1 MPSARH
7 PILAWTGGL
16 AILAGLLALIDTLW
30 GALIVLGLGWDSP
43 IAAVLAISFVLGLP
57 AYLLD
62 ASIKWRVVIVLPSVI
77 LLRGFAL
84 SCIGS
89 AATGVERWPPML
101 GQPLGSDELFSH
113 LVHFCGESPSLGWQL
128 RGTELLIAAACLLQ
142 WSKLRNRTAPQ
153 PH

>member
-1 MPSARH
+1 MASARH
-7 PILAWTGGL
+7 SIFAWTGGL

-30 GALIVLGLGWDSP
+30 GALIVLGLGWDSAS
-43 IAAVLAISFVLGLP
+43 AAVLAISFVLGLP

-62 ASIKWRVVIVLPSVI
+62 ASIKGRVVIVLPAVI

-89 AATGVERWPPML
+89 PM
-101 GQPLGSDELFSH
+101 GREPLRSDELLSQ
-113 LVHFCGESPSLGWQL
+113 LVHFCGESPTLGWQL

-142 WSKLRNRTAPQ
+142 WSKLRNRTASQ
-153 PH
+153 PR